1 MKIFWLGYL
10 LKILFF
16 SFNLFVDYEWTVNKL
31 NNTDYNHYYGD
42 IVTFDNKLTAIGG
55 CSGCNYNSINATGR
69 KVEVYNKP
77 NWNDTII
84 PSVGNY
90 DAYIFTSFST
100 LSINKTLFVFGM
112 NY

>member
-1 MKIFWLGYL
+1 MK
-10 LKILFF
+10 LFLNFYF
-16 SFNLFVDYEWTVNKL
+16 SFNLFFDYDQTETIY
-31 NNTDYNHYYGD
+31 DHHRGD
-42 IVTFDNKLTAIGG
+42 IVTFGNRLTAIGG
-55 CSGCNYNSINATGR
+55 FHDGR

-90 DAYIFTSFST
+90 DSDQFYSFSA
-100 LSINKTLFVFGM
+100 LSINKKLFVYGM